1 MTKHNVSDDILNF
14 YYIYLLWVFI
24 RFVCVHIP
32 GIHVEVKD
40 NFWKLLFSFHLWV
53 LVIRFQHVECS
64 HQAWQQV
71 CWQWRHFTTTVII
84 FLNWCLFPPSSAP
97 LLLLTYI
104 SIQQGK
110 WRELYLAFTQINIF
124 RIWNKKTNIPPKN
137 IGLMCVYVL
146 QRGWQHNS
154 W

>member
-24 RFVCVHIP
+24 RFVCVHIL

-53 LVIRFQHVECS
+53 LVIRFQHVEYS

-71 CWQWRHFTTTVII
+71 C
-84 FLNWCLFPPSSAP
+84 
-97 LLLLTYI
+97 
-104 SIQQGK
+104 
-110 WRELYLAFTQINIF
+110 
-124 RIWNKKTNIPPKN
+124 
-137 IGLMCVYVL
+137 
-146 QRGWQHNS
+146 
-154 W
+154 